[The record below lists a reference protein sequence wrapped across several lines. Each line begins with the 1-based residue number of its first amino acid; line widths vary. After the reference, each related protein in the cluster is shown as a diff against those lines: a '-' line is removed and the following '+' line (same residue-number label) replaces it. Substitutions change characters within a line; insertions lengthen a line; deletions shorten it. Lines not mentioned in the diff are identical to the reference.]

1 MCVVKPERER
11 ERERESVGVCVCGCV
26 CVTRED
32 KFSFPRSVI
41 EYDKCEEKS

>member
-11 ERERESVGVCVCGCV
+11 ERERERVCVCV